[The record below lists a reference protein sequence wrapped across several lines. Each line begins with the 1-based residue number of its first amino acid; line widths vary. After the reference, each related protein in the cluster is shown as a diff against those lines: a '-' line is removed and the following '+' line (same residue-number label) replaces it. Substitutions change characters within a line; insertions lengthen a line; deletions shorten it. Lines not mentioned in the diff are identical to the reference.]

1 MANNIE
7 VMAVTT
13 APLLLAINITH
24 LLAGMR
30 TSQESIISQ
39 TIEIAIES
47 LHHDIRI
54 IPLPVEMRTTQETTI
69 SLIEEALEI
78 ATLLH
83 HAIKIITLP
92 IEMRMVLESKIE

>member
-1 MANNIE
+1 M
-7 VMAVTT
+7 
-13 APLLLAINITH
+13 PQDSIT
-24 LLAGMR
+24 
-30 TSQESIISQ
+30 SQ

-47 LHHDIRI
+47 LHNDIRI
-54 IPLPVEMRTTQETTI
+54 IPLPIEMRTTQETTI